1 MKFNLPFNQGNR
13 KTQIGVTIVILL
25 LLAAFA
31 STARSAESYAS
42 FGVGPTIVRGSA
54 PMLALD
60 ITFPEAGPR
69 DADYRLGVTL
79 IGESTFANKPQPNQ
93 AAFFAEV
100 VDGYKKCEVGVGVAY
115 LQNVDQYNGSKPNFT
130 LSAACRFG
138 KWRATV
144 RHFSNAGTKM
154 PNRGRDMLYISRA
167 F

>member
-60 ITFPEAGPR
+60 ITFPQAGPR
-69 DADYRLGVTL
+69 DADYRIGVM
-79 IGESTFANKPQPNQ
+79 IGGASEFRKNEQPNQ
-93 AAFFAEV
+93 AAAFAEV
-100 VDGYKKCEVGVGVAY
+100 VDGFKKCDVGVGVAY
-115 LQNVDQYNGSKPNFT
+115 LQNVDEYNGSNANFT